1 MKIQKLTLVALSLLF
16 LSASTC
22 FDQDDED
29 KLPPETQSGRNTFG
43 CLVNGKVWLPKSAP
57 FSSVGT
63 LAHLNEDY
71 THLIIAG
78 NQSGNQIIS
87 FFINNTII
95 ETGSV
100 FNLSSDENS
109 KAHFDYYNCYYRSY
123 NENPGELII
132 TKFDTVNK
140 IVSGRFYF
148 SAKYFESSINSYNCD
163 NSFIIT
169 EGRFDLTYSIQL

>member
-22 FDQDDED
+22 IDQDDED
-29 KLPPETQSGRNTFG
+29 KLPPETQSGHNTFG

-57 FSSVGT
+57 FSCVGT

-71 THLIIAG
+71 THLIIGG
-78 NQSGNQIIS
+78 NQCNSQSIS
-87 FFINNTII
+87 FFIKNTSI

-100 FNLSSDENS
+100 FNLVSDENS
-109 KAHFDYYNCYYRSY
+109 MAHFEYNCSTGSHCYYQSY
-123 NENPGELII
+123 NDNPGELTI

-140 IVSGRFYF
+140 IVSGRFSF
-148 SAKYFESSINSYNCD
+148 KAKNYEDPLSHCNCR
-163 NSFIIT
+163 S
-169 EGRFDLTYSIQL
+169 EERRVGKEC